1 MVELAGK
8 LAQAGVLCL
17 IGVSSAR
24 RRLPVDMNRV
34 GRSVVLG
41 NALIFGTVSA
51 ARRHYEQ
58 AVEALARA
66 DPAWLGG
73 LISRRVPLSSWP
85 DGLAREPGDVKVV
98 VDLTHEP
105 LSRTGRG
112 DCIRTVGTLSET
124 EHEMADTD
132 AKPVRPGRAGGG
144 YRPHPHGLGAHH
156 RRHLRPGEPEAERE
170 PGDGKQVGKRA
181 SKVDPVIVGAA
192 AAAVLVGVTV
202 LFLVRR
208 RRR

>member
-24 RRLPVDMNRV
+24 RRLPVDMNQV
-34 GRSVVLG
+34 GRSAVLG
-41 NALIFGTVSA
+41 NSLIFGTVSA

-98 VDLTHEP
+98 VDLT
-105 LSRTGRG
+105 
-112 DCIRTVGTLSET
+112 
-124 EHEMADTD
+124 
-132 AKPVRPGRAGGG
+132 
-144 YRPHPHGLGAHH
+144 
-156 RRHLRPGEPEAERE
+156 
-170 PGDGKQVGKRA
+170 Q
-181 SKVDPVIVGAA
+181 
-192 AAAVLVGVTV
+192 
-202 LFLVRR
+202 
-208 RRR
+208 